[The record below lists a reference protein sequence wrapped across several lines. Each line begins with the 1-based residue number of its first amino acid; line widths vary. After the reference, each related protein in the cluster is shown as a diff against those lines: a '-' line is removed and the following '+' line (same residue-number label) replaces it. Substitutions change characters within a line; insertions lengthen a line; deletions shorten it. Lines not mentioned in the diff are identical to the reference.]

1 MAKKMAESPESYPT
15 VKNID
20 LSACFLED
28 ADGNNARYE
37 THCVD
42 NHVKG
47 LNDKTSAETA
57 ESDGTS
63 AETAES
69 DGAETD
75 YETDV
80 DSESSEEMVVESDE
94 L

>member
-15 VKNID
+15 VKNVD

-37 THCVD
+37 THCID

-47 LNDKTSAETA
+47 LNDQTSAET
-57 ESDGTS
+57 T
-63 AETAES
+63 ES

-75 YETDV
+75 DETDV
-80 DSESSEEMVVESDE
+80 VSESSEEMVVESDE